1 MAPLYMLRF
10 EPGKADDSIVVSL
23 TRGETISFSMLRLEP
38 GKVDY
43 SVVSLTRAARRGNGL
58 LGMRMRHPSFCTREA
73 APVGPRMPR
82 LVVIGAAPL
91 GAAPPD
97 EAKLGRPACAAA
109 TQ

>member
-43 SVVSLTRAARRGNGL
+43 SMVSLTRAARRGNGL
-58 LGMRMRHPSFCTREA
+58 LGMRIHRFDPREA